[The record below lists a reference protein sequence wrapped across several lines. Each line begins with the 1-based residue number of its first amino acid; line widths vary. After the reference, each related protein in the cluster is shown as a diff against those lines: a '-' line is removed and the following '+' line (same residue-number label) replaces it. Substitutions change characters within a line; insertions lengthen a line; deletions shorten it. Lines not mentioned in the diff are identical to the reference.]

1 MDSALRIWK
10 EIKNIR
16 IASGRE
22 TVPWRINVK
31 EYNVGESRK
40 SYDIGVTPIEINERL
55 TGDGAQAEVQRREEI
70 KKEKYF
76 VRIYINGYEVAKSE
90 KMNLQ
95 WPTFKVNFNQKF
107 NITVY
112 SSPSSIQV

>member
-1 MDSALRIWK
+1 MLQREASQKQIDEIINKIQITQNMQNKEIDRIHKIMDSALRIWK

-55 TGDGAQAEVQRREEI
+55 TGDGAQAELQRRE
-70 KKEKYF
+70 
-76 VRIYINGYEVAKSE
+76 
-90 KMNLQ
+90 
-95 WPTFKVNFNQKF
+95 
-107 NITVY
+107 
-112 SSPSSIQV
+112 